1 MCPYVNEE
9 KNLRTIRTEDSDSK
23 TKFEKKTFT
32 KKCKDWFIRSILW
45 SNRNNPFKTL
55 PYKYAVSCHQSV
67 SIRYNNA
74 GQNLCPY
81 MYHRTN
87 QSVSTLSAIRQQ
99 TVGKLT
105 IKLNAIKEP
114 ELINYSKKTRKSND
128 WNPRNS
134 KLEEK
139 WIRIRE
145 NEQPKNSPRA
155 CWWLKMTPPPL
166 FLIHRPTSGQRPTK
180 PWRNAVSRREEA
192 VPVERMIKAPRPQR
206 RSRAS
211 PNHQSVRMLP
221 HMRLSSPWKDKSNQ
235 PAQTAY
241 HSEKG
246 QFLITQND

>member
-1 MCPYVNEE
+1 MSVHVHPH
-9 KNLRTIRTEDSDSK
+9 K
-23 TKFEKKTFT
+23 
-32 KKCKDWFIRSILW
+32 SI
-45 SNRNNPFKTL
+45 
-55 PYKYAVSCHQSV
+55 CQHSV
-67 SIRYNNA
+67 SDPSANCR
-74 GQNLCPY
+74 Q
-81 MYHRTN
+81 TDN
-87 QSVSTLSAIRQQ
+87 QTECE
-99 TVGKLT
+99 
-105 IKLNAIKEP
+105 LNANKEP

-180 PWRNAVSRREEA
+180 PWRNAVPRREEA
-192 VPVERMIKAPRPQR
+192 VPVERMIKASRPQR
-206 RSRAS
+206 QSRAS

-235 PAQTAY
+235 PAQTTY
-241 HSEKG
+241 HHSEKG
-246 QFLITQND
+246 QLLITQND